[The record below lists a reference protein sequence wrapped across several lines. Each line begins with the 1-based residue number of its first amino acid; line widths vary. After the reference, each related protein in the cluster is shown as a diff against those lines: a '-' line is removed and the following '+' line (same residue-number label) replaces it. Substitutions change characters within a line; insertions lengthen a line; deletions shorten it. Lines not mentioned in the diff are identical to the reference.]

1 MDIPADFVI
10 TSTLKVGAVYK
21 IEAPELITTS
31 EPHYFVVVA
40 INDNDNY
47 MLMST
52 TQYQNRL
59 NYIQKQGFDLDT
71 LRRIEPNEHNG
82 LIKDS
87 FFDCNK
93 YYTITK
99 EELIKKVDDKK
110 LKCVGNF
117 SLEEYQD
124 LVYSI
129 ELSEVNDI
137 PKYLLKYE
145 NE

>member
-1 MDIPADFVI
+1 MDIPADLVI
-10 TSTLKVGAVYK
+10 TSTLKVGVVYK
-21 IEAPELITTS
+21 IEAPELIITS

-40 INDNDNY
+40 INDGDNY

-52 TQYQNRL
+52 TQYKSRL
-59 NYIQKQGFDLDT
+59 NYIQKKGYDLDT

-93 YYTITK
+93 CYPITK

-110 LKCVGNF
+110 LKYVGNF

-124 LVYSI
+124 LVSSI

>member
-10 TSTLKVGAVYK
+10 TSTLKVGVVYK
-21 IEAPELITTS
+21 MVAPELIDTS
-31 EPHYFVVVA
+31 VPHYFVVVA
-40 INDNDNY
+40 INDKDNY

-59 NYIQKQGFDLDT
+59 SYIQKRGYDLDT

-99 EELIKKVDDKK
+99 EKLIEKAENKELE
-110 LKCVGNF
+110 LTGNF
-117 SLEEYQD
+117 SSEEYQD